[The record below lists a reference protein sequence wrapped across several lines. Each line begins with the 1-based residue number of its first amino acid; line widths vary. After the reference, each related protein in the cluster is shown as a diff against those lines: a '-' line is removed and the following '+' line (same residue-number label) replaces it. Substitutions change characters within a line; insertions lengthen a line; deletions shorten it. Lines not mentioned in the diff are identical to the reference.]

1 MKIEKEKK
9 KRVFQVFF
17 KNAGGQPKYQIVFA
31 VSKDRAVKGIAKVIT
46 KIKELYI

>member
-1 MKIEKEKK
+1 MKIEKENK

-31 VSKDRAVKGIAKVIT
+31 ISKDMAVKGITKIIT
-46 KIKELYI
+46 RIKELYV